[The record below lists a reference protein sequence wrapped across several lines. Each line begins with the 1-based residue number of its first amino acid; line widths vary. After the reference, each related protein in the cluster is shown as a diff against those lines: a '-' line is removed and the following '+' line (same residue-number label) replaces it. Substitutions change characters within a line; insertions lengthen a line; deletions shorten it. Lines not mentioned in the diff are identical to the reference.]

1 MLLTK
6 PGCHLCDEARPI
18 VESVVAAHPGVTFTE
33 QSILD
38 DDALREEYAEDIPV
52 VLVDGRV
59 HSTWHVDADR
69 LTAAIEQA
77 GVSA

>member
-1 MLLTK
+1 
-6 PGCHLCDEARPI
+6 
-18 VESVVAAHPGVTFTE
+18 E

-69 LTAAIEQA
+69 LTAAIKQA